1 MLRVGGHIIYKV
13 VGAVMLCL
21 LSGEIL
27 AQEDSEYRYDIGAG
41 VGATTYYGDFNSV
54 LFGNVQP
61 AGAVVFRKIIN
72 PRSAVRLSG
81 MVTKV
86 KGSYD
91 IKNTDY
97 PDLDAE
103 GYSFNS
109 TLGDL
114 SATYEYNFWAYGTGK
129 DYRGAR
135 RVAPFVSLGV
145 GITYANC
152 NGGVRDYSAIDVM
165 KSSKSVVTANIPI
178 GFGVKY
184 RMKDRLN
191 FSLDWQ
197 MHFSLSDQL
206 DGVKDPYRVKSSGAF
221 KNTDCYSTLTFA
233 LTYSFSA
240 KCPTCM
246 KDRW

>member
-1 MLRVGGHIIYKV
+1 MLV
-13 VGAVMLCL
+13 AASLCL
-21 LSGEIL
+21 MSVAAL
-27 AQEDSEYRYDIGAG
+27 AQEDTEYRYDIGVG

-61 AGAVVFRKIIN
+61 AGAVVFRKVIN
-72 PRSAVRLSG
+72 PRSAVRIAG
-81 MVTKV
+81 MYTKA

-91 IKNTDY
+91 RKNTDY
-97 PDLDAE
+97 PEIDAE
-103 GYSFNS
+103 GYSFNNS
-109 TLGDL
+109 IGDL
-114 SATYEYNFWAYGTGK
+114 SVTYEYNFWAFGTGK
-129 DYRGAR
+129 EYRGAK

-145 GITYANC
+145 GLTYVNC
-152 NGGVRDYSAIDVM
+152 ETGMRDYSAIDV
-165 KSSKSVVTANIPI
+165 KSSSKSVVSANIPI

-184 RMKDRLN
+184 RYRDRLN

-197 MHFSLSDQL
+197 MHFSLTDQI
-206 DGVKDPYRVKSSGAF
+206 DGIKDPYRIKSNGIF